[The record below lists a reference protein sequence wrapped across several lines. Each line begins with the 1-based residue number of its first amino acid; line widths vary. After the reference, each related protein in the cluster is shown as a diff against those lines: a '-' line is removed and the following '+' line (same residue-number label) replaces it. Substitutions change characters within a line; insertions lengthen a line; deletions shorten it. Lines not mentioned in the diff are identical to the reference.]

1 METRTRHVT
10 RTDSE
15 GKTHHHTETYQVRV
29 NTHHASEHYDF

>member
-1 METRTRHVT
+1 METRTRQVS

-29 NTHHASEHYDF
+29 NTHFAEEYF